1 MRSLLKFIFEY
12 ERKNNSEMSGVLSAN
27 WSSNSR
33 RIQEEYLFLIKP

>member
-27 WSSNSR
+27 WSSNSGNLS
-33 RIQEEYLFLIKP
+33 IPCQIMMVY